1 MKYKYDY
8 EKDYVENHL
17 IAYIGNKRRLI
28 PLILKAIREVEKH
41 GRTPVDRRGR
51 FVDFFSGTGV
61 ISRLAKSLGYSVIA
75 NDWETYSYVINK
87 AFIESDTRILESF
100 KEEGS
105 LDEVLRDLNSR
116 EKHKSRH
123 TYISKYYCPRNDE
136 KADASRE
143 RLFYTRGNGI
153 LIDNIRER
161 IDALYEGKK
170 NEQDKNKKYLLISL
184 LLYEASVRA
193 NTNGVFKGFHDGF
206 GGRKQDALSRIKK
219 KLELTRPAL
228 SVQKRTCFAMQEDA
242 LALVEKLRGEEAE
255 IAYLD
260 PPYNQHQYGSNYHLL
275 NTIALNDKPP
285 VRRDFMV
292 GGKKVDKAAIRKDWV
307 KTRSPFC
314 YKELAKESLQKL
326 VERIHAKY
334 LLISYSTE
342 GIVEFDT
349 MLSIL
354 SKKGKLGIV
363 TMPYVRFRGGRQSLN
378 TKARNIEFVLIVDT
392 HQVCTQRDIDNVR
405 GVILRSAFTELLDR
419 SFPVFI
425 DAPGI
430 QVNRLRKGASVYLR
444 GHDLLLPLDRRLKTP
459 REYLSHL
466 WKRSFDEQQTAY
478 LELKNIFDFTND
490 KEIRWI
496 LTLLTDRRWE
506 VDRNY
511 FIHRLVTLFNK
522 IHPEKNAG
530 TFDEIHRLIAETN
543 RKTGFL
549 SAHAG
554 AWERFERIMKVNEP
568 MPGAVA

>member
-1 MKYKYDY
+1 MKYQYAY

-28 PLILKAIREVEKH
+28 PLILKAIREVESH
-41 GRTPVDRRGR
+41 GRTPIDRRGR

-61 ISRLAKSLGYSVIA
+61 VSRLAKSLGYSVIA

-87 AFIESDTRILESF
+87 AFIESDASILDRFE
-100 KEEGS
+100 KEGG
-105 LDEVLRDLNSR
+105 LDEVLRDLNR
-116 EKHKSRH
+116 LEKYRSKHA
-123 TYISKYYCPRNDE
+123 YISKYYCPRSDE
-136 KADASRE
+136 QADASKE
-143 RLFYTRGNGI
+143 RLFYTRENGI

-161 IDALYEGKK
+161 IDVLYEGKK
-170 NEQDKNKKYLLISL
+170 SEEEKKKKYFLLSL

-219 KLELTRPAL
+219 KLKLIRPAL
-228 SVQKRTCFAMQEDA
+228 SVKKRACIAMQEDA
-242 LALVEKLRGEEAE
+242 LVLAEKLQEKEIE

-292 GGKKVDKAAIRKDWV
+292 DGKKVDKAAIRKDWV

-314 YKELAKESLQKL
+314 YKDSAKESLQKL

-354 SKKGKLGIV
+354 SKKGKIGIV

-392 HQVCTQRDIDNVR
+392 HEVCTQRDIDNVQ
-405 GVILRSAFTELLDR
+405 GVILRSAFNELLDR

-425 DAPGI
+425 ESPAI
-430 QVNRLRKGASVYLR
+430 RVNRLKEGASVYLR
-444 GHDLLLPLDRRLKTP
+444 GHDLELSLNRRLKTLGGN
-459 REYLSHL
+459 LSHF
-466 WKRSFDEQQTAY
+466 WKRPFDEQQTAY

-490 KEIRWI
+490 EEIRWI
-496 LTLLTDRRWE
+496 LTLLADRRWE

-522 IHPEKNAG
+522 IHPEKNAE
-530 TFDEIHRLIAETN
+530 TFDDIYRLIAETN
-543 RKTGFL
+543 QKTGFL
-549 SAHAG
+549 SAHAA
-554 AWERFERIMKVNEP
+554 AWGRFERIMKFNES